1 MKLLGMSSSKIA
13 SVVFLLMTLLIA
25 LVLSSFEFLKTN
37 NMAEVPVFK
46 EGHEGIDSMAG
57 EEPPIVPPPTSEQ
70 PPVGDEAEEEK
81 VEGFEVDNM
90 RRQYTSLSEAF
101 GMTREY
107 ASAMEGFSDRAKHKK
122 EPFSEGADKTK
133 KKPEGFSE
141 GADKMKK
148 KPEGFSEGAAIHK
161 KTTPK

>member
-70 PPVGDEAEEEK
+70 PPVGDEAEEKK

-107 ASAMEGFSDRAKHKK
+107 ASAMEGFSDGAKHKK
-122 EPFSEGADKTK
+122 EP
-133 KKPEGFSE
+133 FSE

-148 KPEGFSEGAAIHK
+148 KPEGFSEGAAVPK
-161 KTTPK
+161 KLQHLSK